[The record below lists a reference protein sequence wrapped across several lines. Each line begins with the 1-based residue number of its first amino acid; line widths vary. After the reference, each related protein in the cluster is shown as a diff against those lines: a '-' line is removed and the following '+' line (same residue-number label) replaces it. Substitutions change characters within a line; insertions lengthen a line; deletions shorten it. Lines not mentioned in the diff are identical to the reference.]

1 MNSLDEGVV
10 AMASVV
16 TPVLTEPRYVAS
28 VLVVSTTFGLGVGVV
43 KTVLNCT
50 AIDVETSLGFKDE
63 IKRSDK
69 VNSLDDEVK
78 RSPLEAAAAVE
89 VGMITLEEVASSV
102 RVDGSGTAL
111 PATMKALLI
120 VLNKGIDEEDIMDDV
135 TMIPQLGSV
144 QLHSG
149 P

>member
-1 MNSLDEGVV
+1 M
-10 AMASVV
+10 
-16 TPVLTEPRYVAS
+16 
-28 VLVVSTTFGLGVGVV
+28 
-43 KTVLNCT
+43 
-50 AIDVETSLGFKDE
+50 ETSLGFKDE
-63 IKRSDK
+63 MKRSTLEDK

-102 RVDGSGTAL
+102 CVDSCGIAL

-135 TMIPQLGSV
+135 TMTPQLGSV
-144 QLHSG
+144 QLHSS